1 MDWTKLGISFGAACG
16 LIACVVV
23 GVWVYCWLEKHAAG
37 WVFGVV
43 AALMVFTAL
52 FYITTP

>member
-16 LIACVVV
+16 LVACAVVA
-23 GVWVYCWLEKHAAG
+23 VWVYCWLGQRAATL
-37 WVFGVV
+37 VFSIIVV
-43 AALMVFTAL
+43 LAVFTAL